1 MGVGFEDALDAV
13 VGANSGPCLVTLG
26 TACREDGSRTTG
38 FSDSNGRLRATANG
52 TKVRLVRSLGVL
64 SSGANLTLSH
74 AEFATFA
81 DACRVWE
88 QQRNDWA
95 EFAHVPAGCPGFA
108 MSYRFEYRPPGA
120 NSKSV
125 DIGRRGGMGPPR
137 GDTFVGKPEET
148 VALDVPVEVAD
159 GVHVV
164 AEIWQRGERYGP
176 VEGSLV
182 GVRYQFGPDLFLQA
196 RRCSARAYRT
206 DRSDVFLERRDE
218 VFVRLLVGRLTQA

>member
-1 MGVGFEDALDAV
+1 MGFDFEDALDAV
-13 VGANSGPCLVTLG
+13 VGEESGPCLVTLG
-26 TACREDGSRTTG
+26 TAHRENGTRSTG
-38 FSDSNGRLRATANG
+38 YSDSNGRLRATDKG
-52 TKVRLVRSLGVL
+52 TSVRLVRSLGVM
-64 SSGANLTLSH
+64 SSGAKLTLSH
-74 AEFATFA
+74 AELAA
-81 DACRVWE
+81 LASAGRVWE

-164 AEIWQRGERYGP
+164 AELWQRGERYGP
-176 VEGSLV
+176 VEGSRI
-182 GVRYQFGPDLFLQA
+182 GVQYQFGPDLFLQA

-206 DRSDVFLERRDE
+206 DRSDVFLERGDE
-218 VFVRLLVGRLTQA
+218 VFLRLLVGRLARD